1 MTPAQHDIQLDFDHL
16 KALCMHS
23 WSEREVVAAI
33 ERLQKKV
40 QAEQRARDEQK
51 GKK

>member
-16 KALCMHS
+16 KSLCMHS

-40 QAEQRARDEQK
+40 QAEQRARDEK